1 MKNLLSGKKISL
13 VACGLILSSS
23 VAFGANTVDSAFKEG
38 KVSGNITAYGVKTN
52 MKDGEKDANSGY
64 GTIGL
69 AYETGVVK
77 GFSAK
82 TAFVAGHA
90 VADGSFEDS
99 DPTTVGDDDNF
110 KKALMTEAY
119 IKYATDLFSV
129 TAGRQAID
137 LEWLGDFNEAVVAA
151 ITPTKDTTI
160 VLGYTNRVAV
170 ADEDEIIDFS
180 EPTEDGA
187 YVADIKYTG
196 LESVEF
202 NPYYYSAPDAVD
214 FYGLKTT
221 FTADMFG
228 AVAHYAKSSVDETFG
243 LNNGAEDGSIGHV
256 ELNTTIADF
265 TAAAGYIKTD
275 KNGGVGLMDT
285 YGDNINPFDSGNN
298 VYNADAKTV
307 YGSLGYTVASV
318 ELGALYGQTT
328 YGTNADFKE
337 KELNLTAGYPIT
349 ESLTTSVLLAD
360 IDGEETDTNTRTVD
374 QQYATLKVDYTF

>member
-1 MKNLLSGKKISL
+1 MLKTQRISL
-13 VACGLILSSS
+13 AVCGLVLSSTM
-23 VAFGANTVDSAFKEG
+23 AFGADTIDAAFKEG

-52 MKDGEKDANSGY
+52 MKDGKKDSNAGY

-69 AYETGVVK
+69 GYETGVVK

-99 DPTTVGDDDNF
+99 DPTITDDDNF

-119 IKYATDLFSV
+119 IKYATDLFSL

-151 ITPTKDTTI
+151 ITPNKDTTI

-187 YVADIKYTG
+187 YVADIKYSG
-196 LESVEF
+196 LQSVEF

-228 AVAHYAKSSVDETFG
+228 AVAHYAKSSVDKSM
-243 LNNGAEDGSIGHV
+243 NAEDGSIGHV
-256 ELNTTIADF
+256 ELNTTISDF

-328 YGTNADFKE
+328 YGTNDDFKE

-349 ESLTTSVLLAD
+349 ESLATSLLLAD
-360 IDGEETDTNTRTVD
+360 IDGEETDSTDGTVD
-374 QQYATLKVDYTF
+374 QQYATLKVQYSF